1 MKLLPHVFLA
11 NSLALV
17 AATALL
23 VSGCSRTEAPAAVAG
38 AAAAPATTTIG
49 NEIDDTVITTKV
61 KSALLENPDTKSFD
75 IKVET
80 RKGLVQLSG
89 FVNNQSQADGAI
101 TIARK
106 IEGVKNIDNAMTL
119 KEGKASLGNVVDDS
133 IVTATVKSALLADP
147 DTKSFEIA
155 VVTRKGEVQL
165 SGFVGTQAQIDRA
178 AATVRGVAGVT
189 GVINQIAIK

>member
-1 MKLLPHVFLA
+1 MKLLPHAFLA
-11 NSLALV
+11 NTLALV
-17 AATALL
+17 AAAALL
-23 VSGCSRTEAPAAVAG
+23 VSGCSRTETPAPVAG
-38 AAAAPATTTIG
+38 AAVAPTTTTIG
-49 NEIDDTVITTKV
+49 NEIDDTVITAKV

-106 IEGVKNIDNAMTL
+106 IEGVKSIDNAMTL

-189 GVINQIAIK
+189 AVINQIAIK

>member
-1 MKLLPHVFLA
+1 MKLLPHAFLA

-23 VSGCSRTEAPAAVAG
+23 VSGCNRTEAPAPVAG
-38 AAAAPATTTIG
+38 AAATPATTTIG
-49 NEIDDTVITTKV
+49 NEIDDTVITAKV

-106 IEGVKNIDNAMTL
+106 IEGVKSIDNAMTL

-189 GVINQIAIK
+189 AVINQIAIK

>member
-1 MKLLPHVFLA
+1 MKLLPHAFLA
-11 NSLALV
+11 NTLALV
-17 AATALL
+17 AAAALL
-23 VSGCSRTEAPAAVAG
+23 VSGCSRTETPAPVAG
-38 AAAAPATTTIG
+38 AAVAPTTTTIG

-61 KSALLENPDTKSFD
+61 KSALLESPDTKSFD

-106 IEGVKNIDNAMTL
+106 IEGVKSIDNAMTL

-189 GVINQIAIK
+189 AVINQIAIK

>member
-1 MKLLPHVFLA
+1 MKLLPHAFLA
-11 NSLALV
+11 NTLALV
-17 AATALL
+17 AAAALL
-23 VSGCSRTEAPAAVAG
+23 VSGCSRTETPAPVAG

-49 NEIDDTVITTKV
+49 NEIDDTVITAKV

-106 IEGVKNIDNAMTL
+106 IEGVKSIDNAMTL

-189 GVINQIAIK
+189 AVINQIAIK

>member
-1 MKLLPHVFLA
+1 MKLLPHAFLA

-17 AATALL
+17 AAAALL
-23 VSGCSRTEAPAAVAG
+23 VSGCSRTETPAPVAG
-38 AAAAPATTTIG
+38 AVVAPATTTIG

-106 IEGVKNIDNAMTL
+106 IEGVKSIDNAMTL

-178 AATVRGVAGVT
+178 AATVRSVAGVT

>member
-1 MKLLPHVFLA
+1 MKLLPHAFLA
-11 NSLALV
+11 NTLALV
-17 AATALL
+17 AAAALL
-23 VSGCSRTEAPAAVAG
+23 VSGCSRTETPAPVAG
-38 AAAAPATTTIG
+38 AAVAPTTTTIG
-49 NEIDDTVITTKV
+49 NEIDDTVITAKV

-106 IEGVKNIDNAMTL
+106 IEGVKSIDNAMTL

-165 SGFVGTQAQIDRA
+165 SGFVGTQAQITALLPRCVVWLA
-178 AATVRGVAGVT
+178 
-189 GVINQIAIK
+189 